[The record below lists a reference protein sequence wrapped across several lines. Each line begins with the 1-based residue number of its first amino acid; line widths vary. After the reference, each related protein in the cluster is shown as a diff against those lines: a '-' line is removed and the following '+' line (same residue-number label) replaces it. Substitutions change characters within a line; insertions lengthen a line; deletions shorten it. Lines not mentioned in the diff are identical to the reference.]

1 MTLNIQGTRLATA
14 SEKGTLIRIFDTLTG
29 YLVNELRRGS
39 QSATIY
45 SINFRYT
52 HCLVITSRN
61 LVTSGLRSSYCCPED
76 FELWP

>member
-29 YLVNELRRGS
+29 NLVNELRRGS

-45 SINFRYT
+45 SINFRYGT
-52 HCLVITSRN
+52 VVGHKL
-61 LVTSGLRSSYCCPED
+61 Y
-76 FELWP
+76 